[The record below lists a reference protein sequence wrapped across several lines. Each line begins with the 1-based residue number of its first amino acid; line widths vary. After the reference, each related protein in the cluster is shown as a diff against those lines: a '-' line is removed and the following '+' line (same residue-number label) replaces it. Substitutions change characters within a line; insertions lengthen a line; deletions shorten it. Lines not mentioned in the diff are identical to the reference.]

1 MNNLLL
7 NIEEYTKGNPHF
19 VIIIRA
25 EENGENLEIM
35 TFRGFSSCL
44 TGATEYDPDLPVLSS
59 SGLISSIDLLQAPY
73 NPISPQYIE
82 QNLTPAQFEANFLS

>member
-1 MNNLLL
+1 MDNLLL
-7 NIEEYTKGNPHF
+7 KIEEYSKENPQF
-19 VIIIRA
+19 VVIVRA
-25 EENGENLEIM
+25 EDNGENVEIM

-59 SGLISSIDLLQAPY
+59 SGLILSIDIVQAPY
-73 NPISPQYIE
+73 NPTNPQYIE

>member
-7 NIEEYTKGNPHF
+7 KIEEYTKENPQWL
-19 VIIIRA
+19 VIVKA
-25 EENGENLEIM
+25 EENGQNLEIM
-35 TFRGFSSCL
+35 TFRGFSSSL

-59 SGLISSIDLLQAPY
+59 SGIILSVDLLQAPY
-73 NPISPQYIE
+73 NPVNPLYIE

>member
-7 NIEEYTKGNPHF
+7 NIEEYTKENPHF

-59 SGLISSIDLLQAPY
+59 SGLISSIDLLLAPY

>member
-1 MNNLLL
+1 MNNLLFR
-7 NIEEYTKGNPHF
+7 IEEYSKENPQLVLLIKG
-19 VIIIRA
+19 
-25 EENGENLEIM
+25 EENGQNVEIM

-59 SGLISSIDLLQAPY
+59 SGIILSVDLLQAPY
-73 NPISPQYIE
+73 NPANPQYIQ